1 MACVPSMEVPVRV
14 QFAACRAALLF
25 TFVLVA
31 ATLGC
36 EQPAPD
42 RWSRTAG
49 PCEPALGSRDALEG
63 GLVDAPCLEAISNDF
78 AVDEA
83 SFSADNLSCVQAG
96 LLELFSRPAGTVSE
110 LEQSDAVR
118 GPFLRL
124 MRRQARLQG
133 TDDLRQ
139 VAYNLASTQVSAMR
153 SATFAEADWRAAFD
167 PDTAEILVRDPLGG
181 ACDVDASLV
190 LFHEAMHGVAPP
202 HVDCPDNPD
211 DACDRTWRGS
221 YGLQAGLAERLLAS
235 CDPETEPER
244 CAIIELSLEHA
255 TASVIR
261 D

>member
-1 MACVPSMEVPVRV
+1 MPMSEVRRRRVVR
-14 QFAACRAALLF
+14 QAADRSTDRPAEP
-25 TFVLVA
+25 TN
-31 ATLGC
+31 ATTPGWH
-36 EQPAPD
+36 PAPLLA
-42 RWSRTAG
+42 R
-49 PCEPALGSRDALEG
+49 PEPL
-63 GLVDAPCLEAISNDF
+63 
-78 AVDEA
+78 
-83 SFSADNLSCVQAG
+83 
-96 LLELFSRPAGTVSE
+96 
-110 LEQSDAVR
+110 
-118 GPFLRL
+118 
-124 MRRQARLQG
+124 RRQA
-133 TDDLRQ
+133 
-139 VAYNLASTQVSAMR
+139 
-153 SATFAEADWRAAFD
+153 ADAAGR
-167 PDTAEILVRDPLGG
+167 RDPLGG